1 MDFNFVMSLVLKVK
15 KLDPRAKLPRYALPG
30 DAGLDFF
37 CYERVVIPPGERHI
51 FHTGIAL
58 EIPQGH
64 VGLAW
69 DRSGNSNK
77 RGLKVLSGV
86 FDSGYRGE
94 VLICLLNT
102 TQEHITLAAES
113 AIAQMLIQEI
123 EEVSVMEV
131 KELSESHRGERR
143 FGSTDV

>member
-1 MDFNFVMSLVLKVK
+1 MSLVLKVK

-37 CYERVVIPPGERHI
+37 CYESVVIPPGMRHI
-51 FHTGIAL
+51 FHTGIAV

-64 VGLAW
+64 VGLVW
-69 DRSGNSNK
+69 DRGGNSNK
-77 RGLKVLSGV
+77 RGLKTLGGV

-94 VLICLLNT
+94 VIICLLNT
-102 TQEHITLAAES
+102 TQEPITIAAES
-113 AIAQMLIQEI
+113 AIAQMLIQKI
-123 EEVSVMEV
+123 EEVTVVEE

-143 FGSTDV
+143 FGSTGV

>member
-1 MDFNFVMSLVLKVK
+1 MPLTLKVK

-37 CYERVVIPPGERHI
+37 CYEEVVIPPNERHI
-51 FHTGIAL
+51 FHTGIAV

-64 VGLAW
+64 VGLVW

-77 RGLKVLSGV
+77 RGLKVLGGV

-94 VLICLLNT
+94 VFICLLNT
-102 TQEHITLAAES
+102 TQTPITLTAES
-113 AIAQMLIQEI
+113 AIAQMLIQKVEEI
-123 EEVSVMEV
+123 TVVEAD
-131 KELSESHRGERR
+131 ELSESHRGERR
-143 FGSTDV
+143 FGSTGI

>member
-1 MDFNFVMSLVLKVK
+1 MPLVLKVK

-64 VGLAW
+64 VGLVW

-77 RGLKVLSGV
+77 RGLKVLGGV